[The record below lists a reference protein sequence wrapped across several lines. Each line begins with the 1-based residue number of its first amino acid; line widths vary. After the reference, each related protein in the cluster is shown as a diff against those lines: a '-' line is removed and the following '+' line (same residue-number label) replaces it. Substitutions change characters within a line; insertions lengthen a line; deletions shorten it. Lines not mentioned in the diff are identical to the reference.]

1 MLSLMNEVD
10 PCVAFA
16 MCFVCDTKSNF
27 PVYMTYE
34 TRFNSPMTFVLALE
48 TILHL

>member
-1 MLSLMNEVD
+1 MF
-10 PCVAFA
+10 VASA
-16 MCFVCDTKSNF
+16 VCFECDTKPNF
-27 PVYMTYE
+27 PIDMTYE